1 MVVPLRCC
9 VGVWGVH
16 MIFDSHRLH
25 RQAHEDDDVDSN
37 FMPLV
42 VGTMLVILVW
52 ALLYALLS

>member
-1 MVVPLRCC
+1 
-9 VGVWGVH
+9 

-25 RQAHEDDDVDSN
+25 RQAHEDDDVDSI
-37 FMPLV
+37 FTPLV